1 MCQATCSET
10 PEESATPTATN
21 NAWWQGGQLLAVGIV
36 LLAPT
41 CSIAVYQAVRAAL
54 RRTIPYAVFPGPAS
68 FISSGGRY
76 DHTNTPVLE
85 DSPCE
90 GGTTRSS
97 KGSSRNGNDINPHDM
112 VEL

>member
-76 DHTNTPVLE
+76 DHTNTPVLDRLTLRRWHNAFE
-85 DSPCE
+85 Q
-90 GGTTRSS
+90 GKFKKWQR
-97 KGSSRNGNDINPHDM
+97 H
-112 VEL
+112 